1 MKIGSPAE
9 KPAAPA
15 AATTSA
21 AQSTP
26 RTAAEAT
33 AAAPQ
38 ATEASAQVALSST
51 AAKLLSGAPGASSDF
66 DAEKVERISRAI
78 DKGEF
83 TINAEAIADKLIA
96 NAAEVLNN
104 TPSRT

>member
-15 AATTSA
+15 AATPATAPQTRPAADSA
-21 AQSTP
+21 A
-26 RTAAEAT
+26 AT
-33 AAAPQ
+33 PQ
-38 ATEASAQVALSST
+38 AAEASAQVALSST
-51 AAKLLSGAPGASSDF
+51 AAKLLSGAEAAAGEF
-66 DAEKVERISRAI
+66 DTEKVARISRAI
-78 DKGEF
+78 DQGEY

-104 TPSRT
+104 TAPKT

>member
-9 KPAAPA
+9 KPPAPAAAAPA
-15 AATTSA
+15 AQTA
-21 AQSTP
+21 P
-26 RTAAEAT
+26 RTAAET
-33 AAAPQ
+33 AAPPA
-38 ATEASAQVALSST
+38 AEASAQVALSST
-51 AAKLLSGAPGASSDF
+51 AAKLLSGAPGAASEF

-104 TPSRT
+104 TPPQS

>member
-9 KPAAPA
+9 KPAAA
-15 AATTSA
+15 TAATP
-21 AQSTP
+21 STA
-26 RTAAEAT
+26 RTAAETA

-38 ATEASAQVALSST
+38 AAEASAQVALSST
-51 AAKLLSGAPGASSDF
+51 ASKLLSGAPGASGEF
-66 DAEKVERISRAI
+66 DAAKVERISQAI
-78 DKGEF
+78 EKGEF

-104 TPSRT
+104 TPSQT

>member
-9 KPAAPA
+9 MPAAPA

-21 AQSTP
+21 TQSAP
-26 RTAAEAT
+26 RSPAEA

-51 AAKLLSGAPGASSDF
+51 ATKLLSEGQVASSDF
-66 DAEKVERISRAI
+66 DSAKVERIASAI

-104 TPSRT
+104 SPSKT